1 MVWSYAIVYY
11 SQQKRVIHK
20 CIKCCCNLC
29 DIRLDHAEV
38 GQPCH
43 VVGMSKLSVLYLV
56 EIVLLRELQ
65 CINGKS
71 IVSPMARLL
80 NSFDAGLLNTFE
92 KLYLIFLYRDN

>member
-1 MVWSYAIVYY
+1 MVWSYAIVYHL
-11 SQQKRVIHK
+11 QQKRVIHK

-43 VVGMSKLSVLYLV
+43 AVGMSKLSVLYLV

-65 CINGKS
+65 CNNGKS
-71 IVSPMARLL
+71 IVSLITRLL
-80 NSFDAGLLNTFE
+80 NSFDAKLLTIPISKVQSYKEN
-92 KLYLIFLYRDN
+92 